1 MLLSRSKSS
10 LSDPDALPSFLNR
23 NPISFNENENGRVH
37 SSLPQLEQSRSSVE
51 ILHSSTGVSQT
62 VDAMP
67 NPSISSTISQPTSS
81 PSHATSTDLTPNN
94 PMPRPRFLHTSSSR
108 PSSRQQIFHS
118 QRRRILRSR
127 YNSEPDM
134 RSVAARP
141 SSQYSVSGATEVQY
155 QKQWR
160 SSQHGATPTLA
171 RPRSAIFPAEG
182 RFDAVDAAAGS
193 SWTRSHAELFHGAT
207 AINQTRG
214 ACFLLTVGGPSK

>member
-1 MLLSRSKSS
+1 MLLSQSKSS
-10 LSDPDALPSFLNR
+10 LSDPDALPSFLNHD
-23 NPISFNENENGRVH
+23 PISFKENETGRVH

-51 ILHSSTGVSQT
+51 ISHPSTGLSQT
-62 VDAMP
+62 VDAMS
-67 NPSISSTISQPTSS
+67 NPSASSTNSQSIPS
-81 PSHATSTDLTPNN
+81 PSHAANTDLTLNN

-108 PSSRQQIFHS
+108 PSSRQQIFPS
-118 QRRRILRSR
+118 QKRRILRSR

-134 RSVAARP
+134 RSVVARP
-141 SSQYSVSGATEVQY
+141 SSQYSISGATEVPY

-160 SSQHGATPTLA
+160 SSQHGTTPTPA

-193 SWTRSHAELFHGAT
+193 SWTRSHAELLQGAT

-214 ACFLLTVGGPSK
+214 ACFLLTVGGSSE